1 MNDIL
6 QQRLVG
12 ALILVALGIVF
23 WPIVFLQPED
33 NIASQQKPTRL
44 LPELS
49 RAAVESASE
58 RGLTPSQDLAPLATS
73 MGAGQPNQASGA
85 AQPSRVDTPRPYQPA
100 AQSSSVNAAE
110 VAGGEA
116 AQLAIDSDGIPV
128 AWTLQVVTVSS
139 EEKAQALRQQ
149 LLDMKQKAYI
159 ATVRSNG
166 KKLYRVCIGPKFERA
181 ELEMLQTSINAQFK
195 VDSMV
200 ARYIP

>member
-33 NIASQQKPTRL
+33 NIASQQKPTRP

-49 RAAVESASE
+49 RAAVEGASE
-58 RGLTPSQDLAPLATS
+58 RGLTPPHDPAPLAE
-73 MGAGQPNQASGA
+73 PIQASVA
-85 AQPSRVDTPRPYQPA
+85 AEPSRVDTPRPYEPA
-100 AQSSSVNAAE
+100 AQSSSINAAE
-110 VAGGEA
+110 VTGGEA

-149 LLDMKQKAYI
+149 LSDMKQQAYI
-159 ATVRSNG
+159 ATVQSNG
-166 KKLYRVCIGPKFERA
+166 KRLYRVCIGPKFERA